1 MKRKILLLL
10 TFTVYLVSAQ
20 NVSLSWFKNYGGTSY
35 DTGKTVRKVPNN
47 GYIICGNTESNN
59 FDIINNHG
67 DQDIFLMKLDENRNI
82 VWQRSYGGS
91 ARDGIDGSNS
101 LQITS
106 DGGYIFTG
114 TTNSNDGDVIRPSSS
129 YNSIWVVKVN
139 SVGNIEWQKIMG
151 TSNSSFYASSV
162 NVLNDG
168 NVVVSGYSGNTALL
182 SKLDANGNLIWQKT
196 FAGVNYSTNI
206 YDTKVHN
213 NGFIL
218 IGHDNFGSFVL
229 TSKIRIINVDT
240 NGNLI
245 WDKNY
250 VYSNADRNY
259 SRAVIA
265 DPDGTFVI
273 SGICGVYAGYS
284 GVIAKLDALG
294 NTMWENAFT
303 NPGWVDINSGI
314 INQNNEYV
322 FCGYKR
328 PTTFGIEAF
337 YIARFNS
344 NGTKTGE
351 NIIQGNSTNILQ
363 NIIEE
368 GNNEYVAVGG
378 SQASYLTSPFPL
390 QISGRGGFDIVLLK
404 VTGIANLSTHDVL
417 PEKSE
422 IKIYP
427 NPASSIVQIKSK
439 KSIVGVKVFSAEG
452 KLVMHKKAKDIQ
464 SIDISEIPSGVYSC
478 EFMDA
483 DQLKIYE
490 KIIKK

>member
-10 TFTVYLVSAQ
+10 TFAVYLVSAQ
-20 NVSLSWFKNYGGTSY
+20 NVNLSWFKNYGGTLY
-35 DTGKTVRKVPNN
+35 DNGKTVRKVPNN

-82 VWQRSYGGS
+82 VWQKSYGGS
-91 ARDGIDGSNS
+91 ARDGSDGSNS

-114 TTNSNDGDVIRPSSS
+114 TTRSNDGDVIRPSSS
-129 YNSIWVVKVN
+129 FSSIWVVKVN
-139 SVGNIEWQKIMG
+139 SAGNIEWQKIIG
-151 TSNSSFYASSV
+151 TSNINFNASSV

-168 NVVVSGYSGNTALL
+168 SVVVSGYYGSTALL
-182 SKLDANGNLIWQKT
+182 SKLNANGNLIWQKT
-196 FAGVNYSTNI
+196 FVGANNDTNI

-218 IGHDNFGSFVL
+218 IGHDNFGSAL
-229 TSKIRIINVDT
+229 SSKIRIINVDT

-245 WDKNY
+245 WNKNY
-250 VYSNADRNY
+250 VYPGADRNY

-265 DPDGTFVI
+265 DPDGTFII

-284 GVIAKLDALG
+284 GVVAKLDALG
-294 NTMWENAFT
+294 NVVWENAFT
-303 NPGWVDINSGI
+303 NPGWVQINSGI
-314 INQNNEYV
+314 INQNNEYI
-322 FCGYKR
+322 FCGYIS
-328 PTTFGIEAF
+328 PTVFAYNAF

-351 NIIQGNSTNILQ
+351 NIIRGNSTSIIE

-378 SQASYLTSPFPL
+378 SPASNLTSPFPL
-390 QISGRGGFDIVLLK
+390 QISGKGGFDIVLLK

-417 PEKSE
+417 PEKTE

-427 NPASSIVQIKSK
+427 NPASNIVQIKSK
-439 KSIVGVKVFSAEG
+439 KSIIGVKVFSADG